1 MISEVCSVTGSRILN
16 RDAVAESPLVT
27 VDQETLLGSGNTT
40 VEHYLNTLPQVVP
53 GISSQSNN
61 PSLNGRRGRTFR
73 LGPVRNLYWL
83 MDAATWARL
92 PTAASVVDINTIPAA
107 LSSASK

>member
-1 MISEVCSVTGSRILN
+1 MNRHCLVRQAVRFAIAAAAASTALPVFAQEASKPTPEVEETETIVVTGSRILR

-53 GISSQSNN
+53 QRPNPGENSSPNHA
-61 PSLNGRRGRTFR
+61 
-73 LGPVRNLYWL
+73 VH
-83 MDAATWARL
+83 
-92 PTAASVVDINTIPAA
+92 
-107 LSSASK
+107 